1 MADLAAILK
10 DPNYVNANP
19 ATKQAIFD
27 KFAPQDPNFA
37 NANSETQL
45 AIRSKFG
52 LTPVDSGIPEGRSG
66 VSQIP
71 TEAGANLTPTGSEP
85 VSMRDRIMGVIET
98 PAALAGGLAGGIAA
112 PIAGMYGQLSSP
124 APQGSP
130 AAMAAGEAMA
140 AKARAQFYQP
150 RTETAK
156 QILGAVGGAM
166 EGLPPTL
173 GGVGTS
179 LNALVAPTVQQAGAM
194 VRPAVSQAVAPV
206 RNALTR
212 KQPDMVGMGAASTA
226 EDLMRQQ
233 RLEQFGIRATAGERE
248 RNLQKQQFESEVQR
262 GAVTGISEDAKVAL
276 SEQMRRFE
284 AGKRQDI
291 VRNFERMTAETG
303 AEVADPTQLRAVGK
317 IVDKALNDEYTKKF
331 DAYKALYAKAD
342 SAGETLQP
350 VSYQNL
356 LDYINTKTPTARGK
370 LDPILDSV
378 AESLAM
384 NDPSKTGT
392 ITVRALEDIYQQIGK
407 VKGSPSAP
415 EMKQLITQMG
425 EGAGGELYQAAR
437 ASRKQLAKE
446 FEDVSRVDK
455 LLGTK
460 AGYADRR
467 VALDDVFKHVVLD
480 GSLEEM
486 RTVTTLLKKAGPEGR
501 KAYAE
506 LQGQTIQQMK
516 EMLTKG
522 DQMSFKNLNTL
533 INQLDNEGKLDYMYG
548 KAGRDQILDLR
559 DAIKDVVVKE
569 PGAVNY
575 PNTAGVVLR
584 GLEILQKSP
593 IKIPG
598 TQTAAEFARTRQVKK
613 QVEKS
618 LEQPNQLAPP
628 QNRIQLN
635 NMMTGRP

>member
-1 MADLAAILK
+1 
-10 DPNYVNANP
+10 
-19 ATKQAIFD
+19 
-27 KFAPQDPNFA
+27 
-37 NANSETQL
+37 
-45 AIRSKFG
+45 
-52 LTPVDSGIPEGRSG
+52 
-66 VSQIP
+66 
-71 TEAGANLTPTGSEP
+71 
-85 VSMRDRIMGVIET
+85 
-98 PAALAGGLAGGIAA
+98 
-112 PIAGMYGQLSSP
+112 
-124 APQGSP
+124 
-130 AAMAAGEAMA
+130 MA
-140 AKARAQFYQP
+140 AKTRAQFYQP
-150 RTETAK
+150 RTETARD
-156 QILGAVGGAM
+156 ILGAVGKVT
-166 EGLPPTL
+166 EGLPPVL
-173 GGVGTS
+173 GGSLGTS
-179 LNALVAPTVQQAGAM
+179 LNALAGPAVRQTAAA
-194 VRPAVSQAVAPV
+194 VRPVVSQAVAPV
-206 RNALTR
+206 QNVLANALTR

-226 EDLMRQQ
+226 DDLMRQQ

-248 RNLQKQQFESEVQR
+248 RNLQKQQFESEIQR
-262 GAVTGISEDAKVAL
+262 GAVTGISEDAKTQL

-284 AGKRQDI
+284 AGKKQDI

-342 SAGETLQP
+342 NAGETLQP
-350 VSYQNL
+350 VSYQGL

-384 NDPSKTGT
+384 NDPNKTGT

-415 EMKQLITQMG
+415 EMKQIITDMG

-522 DQMSFKNLNTL
+522 DQMSFKNLNTF
-533 INQLDNEGKLDYMYG
+533 INQLDNEGKLDYMFG
-548 KAGRDQILDLR
+548 KTGRNQITDLR

-593 IKIPG
+593 IKIPL

-613 QVEKS
+613 QVEKA
-618 LEQPNQLAPP
+618 LAQPNQLAPTQ
-628 QNRIQLN
+628 QNQNALA
-635 NMMTGRP
+635 GR

>member
-1 MADLAAILK
+1 MATLAEFRAQYPQYNEVPDVKLA
-10 DPNYVNANP
+10 DSLHE
-19 ATKQAIFD
+19 
-27 KFAPQDPNFA
+27 KFYSSIPKMDFYN
-37 NANSETQL
+37 T
-45 AIRSKFG
+45 I
-52 LTPVDSGIPEGRSG
+52 GIGTGALIPGGEGRITLP
-66 VSQIP
+66 QP
-71 TEAGANLTPTGSEP
+71 K

-98 PAALAGGLAGGIAA
+98 PAAFVGGLAGGLASIPAA
-112 PIAGMYGQLSSP
+112 IYGNLSSP
-124 APQGSP
+124 APSGS
-130 AAMAAGEAMA
+130 AEARAAGEAMA
-140 AKARAQFYQP
+140 AKTRAQFYQP
-150 RTETAK
+150 RTETARD
-156 QILGAVGGAM
+156 ILGAIGKVT
-166 EGLPPTL
+166 ESLPPVL
-173 GGVGTS
+173 GGSLGTS
-179 LNALVAPTVQQAGAM
+179 LNALAGPALRQTTAV
-194 VRPAVSQAVAPV
+194 VRPVISQAVAPV
-206 RNALTR
+206 QNVLANVMTR

-284 AGKRQDI
+284 AGKKQDI

-317 IVDKALNDEYTKKF
+317 IVDKALNDEFTKDF
-331 DAYKALYAKAD
+331 DNYKLLYNKAD
-342 SAGETLQP
+342 NAGETLQQVP
-350 VSYQNL
+350 YQSL

-384 NDPSKTGT
+384 NDPNKTGS
-392 ITVRALEDIYQQIGK
+392 ITVRALEDIYQQIGL
-407 VKGSPSAP
+407 VKNSASANP
-415 EMKQLITQMG
+415 MKKIITQMG
-425 EGAGGELYQAAR
+425 EGAGGEFYQASRAAR
-437 ASRKQLAKE
+437 EKLSKK
-446 FEDVSRVDK
+446 FEDVYRVDK

-460 AGYADRR
+460 AGYIDRQ
-467 VALDDVFKHVVLD
+467 VALDDVFKFVVLD

-533 INQLDNEGKLDYMYG
+533 INQLDNEGKLDYMFG
-548 KAGRDQILDLR
+548 KTGRNQITDLR

-593 IKIPG
+593 IKIPL

-613 QVEKS
+613 QVEES
-618 LEQPNQLAPP
+618 LKQPNQLAPTQ
-628 QNRIQLN
+628 QNQNALI
-635 NMMTGRP
+635 GK